1 MAFLSLE
8 LQPLGWGSDQER
20 QSSLTMEWAAAAG
33 SSLAVS

>member
-20 QSSLTMEWAAAAG
+20 QPSLAMERAAASG